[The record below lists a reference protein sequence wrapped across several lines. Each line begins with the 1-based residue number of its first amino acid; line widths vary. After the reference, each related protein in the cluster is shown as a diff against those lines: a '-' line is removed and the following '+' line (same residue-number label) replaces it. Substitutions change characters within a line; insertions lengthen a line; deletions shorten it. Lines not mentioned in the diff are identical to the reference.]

1 MVYGFIGTG
10 NMGAAIIRGMAGSG
24 SFDSDQICAYNRT
37 KEKALALADECNV
50 KVLDSADSVA
60 KASDVIMLC
69 VKPQQMS
76 GMLSSCDPDGF
87 KGKLVI
93 SIAAG
98 LPLSYYSENLPDSRI
113 IRSMPNLNAKYLC
126 SVTGICPEDGISSED
141 ISTAKAIFGSIGS
154 VFEIQEHLF
163 PAFSAVAGASPAFTF
178 MYTDALA
185 MAAVK
190 AGIPRAQAFEIAA
203 AAVKGSAVTLTESG
217 EHPDA
222 LRDKVCSPGGTTI
235 EAVSVLE
242 NAAFK
247 GIVMDA
253 VEAVIEKDKR
263 MAK

>member
-10 NMGAAIIRGMAGSG
+10 NMGAAIIRGMTGSG
-24 SFDSDQICAYNRT
+24 SFSEDTVCAYNRT
-37 KEKALALADECNV
+37 KAKALALQDECGM

-60 KASDVIMLC
+60 KASDVIVLC

-76 GMLSSCDPDGF
+76 GMIASCDIASF
-87 KGKLVI
+87 SGKLVI

-98 LPLSYYSENLPDSRI
+98 LPLSYYAALLPESRI
-113 IRSMPNLNAKYLC
+113 IRAMPNLNAKYLC
-126 SVTGICPEDGISSED
+126 SVTGICFDEGLAAED
-141 ISTAKAIFGSIGS
+141 IFTAKAVFGSIGS

-203 AAVKGSAVTLTESG
+203 AAVKGSAVTLCESG

-235 EAVSVLE
+235 EGVSVLE
-242 NAAFK
+242 DAAFK

-253 VEAVIEKDKR
+253 VEAVIEKDKK